1 MRTSDN
7 AGWTLVAKLPIET
20 HHFASFDGTKLAWHE
35 MGEGRPVI
43 LLHGYFSDADT
54 NWIRFGHAEAIAA
67 KGRRVIMPDLR
78 AHGQSDKPHDPA
90 AYPPDALAKDGH
102 ALIAHLGL
110 TDYDLGGYSL
120 GARTT
125 ARMLATGATPAR
137 IIFSGMGLEGLTN
150 SERRQSHF
158 RHVLTNLGS
167 HERGSPAWSAEAF
180 LKTTGGD
187 PVALL
192 GILDTFVS
200 TGPDVVASFKQP
212 ALVVNGRDDD
222 DNGSAAALAD
232 ALPHARLVEV
242 PGNHM
247 SSVTK
252 PELGEAIAAFIAG

>member
-1 MRTSDN
+1 
-7 AGWTLVAKLPIET
+7 VAKLPIET
-20 HHFASFDGTKLAWHE
+20 HHFASFDGTRLAWHE
-35 MGEGRPVI
+35 MGEGRPVL
-43 LLHGYFSDADT
+43 LLHGYFSDANT
-54 NWIRFGHAEAIAA
+54 NWIRYGHAAAIAA

-78 AHGQSDKPHDPA
+78 AHGDSDKPHDPA
-90 AYPPDALAKDGH
+90 AYPPDALTKDGH

-110 TDYDLGGYSL
+110 SDYDLGGYSL

-125 ARMLATGATPAR
+125 ARMLATGATPTR
-137 IIFSGMGLEGLTN
+137 VVFSGMGLEGLTN

-158 RHVLTNLGS
+158 RHILTNLGS
-167 HERGSPAWSAEAF
+167 HERGSPAWMAEAF

-200 TGPDVVASFKQP
+200 TPLSAVSEFAQP
-212 ALVVNGRDDD
+212 TLVVNGREDD
-222 DNGSAAALAD
+222 DNGSAAALAE
-232 ALPHARLVEV
+232 ALPNALLVEV

-252 PELGEAIAAFIAG
+252 AELGQAIAEFLAG